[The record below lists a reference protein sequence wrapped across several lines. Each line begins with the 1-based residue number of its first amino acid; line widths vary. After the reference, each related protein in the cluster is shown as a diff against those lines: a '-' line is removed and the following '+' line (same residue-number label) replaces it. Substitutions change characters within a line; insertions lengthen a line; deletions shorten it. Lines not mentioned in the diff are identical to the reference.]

1 MSAPG
6 YQHRCTLKPEYQAH
20 GPTIS
25 ATPKNRPSSHGELKN
40 PVLVSGSIMA
50 MSPSAKQWMAHKKP
64 AVDPTRSRVEVVRI
78 AILLHKCRKKKNPW
92 RRISVPGAC

>member
-50 MSPSAKQWMAHKKP
+50 MSPSAKQ
-64 AVDPTRSRVEVVRI
+64 
-78 AILLHKCRKKKNPW
+78 
-92 RRISVPGAC
+92 